1 MVDEFSLIETYFKD
15 IPPLRPDTRLGVG
28 DDCAIVRTGDNDELV
43 ITTDTLVEG
52 VHFLAATDPGD
63 IGYKAAAVN
72 LSDIASMGAIP
83 AWATLA
89 LSLPHPD
96 HKWLKAF
103 SAGFINL
110 LSTYGVDLVGG
121 DTVKGPNVITVQM
134 MGKIE
139 SGTALTRSG
148 AHQGESVM
156 VTGSLGDAALGL
168 KQLKGEL
175 SVNSPAADYLLSRLN
190 RPTPRVEEGV
200 LLRDLATACI
210 DISDGLIS
218 DLGHIVKASGVGAT
232 LELDQI
238 PCSPLVTNYQKA
250 TGDFAP
256 SISGGD
262 DYELCVVVP
271 EDAQQEA
278 VERLLEVGTQLTK
291 VGVITDGE
299 RVEVVDSL
307 GQSKTDPSKGYNHF
321 E

>member
-1 MVDEFSLIETYFKD
+1 MI
-15 IPPLRPDTRLGVG
+15 IPSIDLQSG
-28 DDCAIVRTGDNDELV
+28 
-43 ITTDTLVEG
+43 
-52 VHFLAATDPGD
+52 LA
-63 IGYKAAAVN
+63 VQ
-72 LSDIASMGAIP
+72 
-83 AWATLA
+83 
-89 LSLPHPD
+89 
-96 HKWLKAF
+96 
-103 SAGFINL
+103 
-110 LSTYGVDLVGG
+110 LVGG
-121 DTVKGPNVITVQM
+121 KDKALDAGDPRPIAELFGRVGEIAVID
-134 MGKIE
+134 
-139 SGTALTRSG
+139 L
-148 AHQGESVM
+148 
-156 VTGSLGDAALGL
+156 DAALGL

-175 SVNSPAADYLLSRLN
+175 SVNPPAADYLLSRLN